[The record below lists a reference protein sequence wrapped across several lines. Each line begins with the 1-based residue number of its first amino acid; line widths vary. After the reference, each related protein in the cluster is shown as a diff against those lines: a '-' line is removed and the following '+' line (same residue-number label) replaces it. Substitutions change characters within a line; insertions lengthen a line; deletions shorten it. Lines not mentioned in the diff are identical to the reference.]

1 MNKDQVEVSD
11 HDGKAAILW
20 EAFKNR
26 LGQSNGHSMHFDL
39 NDLYEN
45 TVDPQIFI
53 DLEKP
58 FTQEEVEEVVKNLPN
73 DKSPGPDGFNNEFI
87 KSCWDIIKTDVF
99 ELILAFHAG
108 NVNLES
114 INSSFIT
121 LVPKK
126 EVPLSPNDFRPISLL
141 NGVLKIITKWLAN
154 RLQRVILQLVHIN
167 QYGFLKDRV
176 IQDCLGWAYEYIHQ
190 CHKSKE
196 EILVIKLDFEKAFDT
211 IEHDAIIDIFRAK
224 GFGEKWIS
232 WMEALFTTASSSVL
246 LNGVPG
252 KRIYIRRGVRQGD
265 PYSPLIFVL
274 AADLLQSILNKAMRL
289 NLITAPLQVN
299 SCPHFP
305 IVQYADDTLVVMQA
319 DSRQLFCLKAL
330 LNTFATATGLKVNGK
345 SIMVP
350 LNIAEDRVEI
360 YTNTLQCAR
369 GKFPFT

>member
-1 MNKDQVEVSD
+1 M
-11 HDGKAAILW
+11 
-20 EAFKNR
+20 
-26 LGQSNGHSMHFDL
+26 
-39 NDLYEN
+39 
-45 TVDPQIFI
+45 
-53 DLEKP
+53 
-58 FTQEEVEEVVKNLPN
+58 
-73 DKSPGPDGFNNEFI
+73 
-87 KSCWDIIKTDVF
+87 
-99 ELILAFHAG
+99 
-108 NVNLES
+108 
-114 INSSFIT
+114 
-121 LVPKK
+121 
-126 EVPLSPNDFRPISLL
+126 
-141 NGVLKIITKWLAN
+141 LAN
-154 RLQRVILQLVHIN
+154 RLQRIILQLVHIN
-167 QYGFLKDRV
+167 QYGFLKYRV

-196 EILVIKLDFEKAFDT
+196 EILVIKLNFGKAFDT

-232 WMEALFTTASSSVL
+232 WMETLFTTASSSVL

-252 KRIYIRRGVRQGD
+252 KRIYIRRRVRQGD

-289 NLITAPLQVN
+289 NLITAPLQVT

-330 LNTFATATGLKVNGK
+330 LNTFATAIGLKVNYGK

-360 YTNTLQCAR
+360 YTNTL
-369 GKFPFT
+369 